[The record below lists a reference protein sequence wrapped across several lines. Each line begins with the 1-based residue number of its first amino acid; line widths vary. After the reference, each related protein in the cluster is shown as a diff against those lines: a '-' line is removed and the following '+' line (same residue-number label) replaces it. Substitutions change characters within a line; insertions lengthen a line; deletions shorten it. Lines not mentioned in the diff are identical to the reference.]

1 MNSAVSLVLRIRW
14 SPSACFI
21 YESLL
26 TQGPS
31 LFVAMAIPKTS
42 RLTLRPFEAEDLD
55 RLTELMAKSDFM
67 RFSQDP
73 YTREQTQTPLEKF
86 LAWNRAGQPSQFS
99 VLFASDSAFIPI
111 TGTRESLPKV
121 RAWCVITRSTN

>member
-1 MNSAVSLVLRIRW
+1 
-14 SPSACFI
+14 
-21 YESLL
+21 
-26 TQGPS
+26 
-31 LFVAMAIPKTS
+31 MAIPKTS
-42 RLTLRPFEAEDLD
+42 RLILRPFEAEDLD

-86 LAWNRAGQPSQFS
+86 LAWNRAGQPSQFA